1 MDPSRLGRQSGVVVG
16 LAGAGLVAVGLWGRR
31 EVRRTLARERITS
44 TADAKPPNA
53 PVRSGAA
60 ARTLAEVIRARTVAA
75 SGGRVYAEVE
85 EFLDADGHGTS
96 DATTALKDDRTGQPL
111 ENPEHALW
119 IQSTTLQTALL
130 PGVRVRTDRRPG
142 DRPRRRAAGRRRG
155 HLGRRRSRLDAASHA
170 YG

>member
-1 MDPSRLGRQSGVVVG
+1 MDASRLGRLSGIVVG
-16 LAGAGLVAVGLWGRR
+16 LAGAGLVAVGVWGRL

-53 PVRSGAA
+53 PVTSGAA
-60 ARTLAEVIRARTVAA
+60 ARSLAEVIRTRTVAA

-85 EFLDADGHGTS
+85 EFVDADGHGTS
-96 DATTALKDDRTGQPL
+96 DAAAALKDDRTGQPL

-130 PGVRVRTDRRPG
+130 QAYVSERIADLATGLGVALL
-142 DRPRRRAAGRRRG
+142 AAGAG
-155 HLGRRRSRLDAASHA
+155 IWTGAGRS
-170 YG
+170 